1 MNRQSSGGDLPTLAG
16 SPPALDPKEALRYLI
31 SGAIPQDDLPSLIET
46 VFSNEKATDMVG
58 CLQGS
63 DVQTLI
69 DTIYKVCYVLP

>member
-16 SPPALDPKEALRYLI
+16 SPPTLDPEEALRYLI
-31 SGAIPQDDLPSLIET
+31 SSAIPQDDLPSLIEM

-58 CLQGS
+58 RLQGS
-63 DVQTLI
+63 NVQTLI